1 MSPRRSPVAGL
12 GKADFETLSAFR
24 FQLTRFLRF
33 SERAAK
39 QAGML
44 PLQYLLLLH
53 LRGYPR
59 RDWATVGE
67 LAERLQ
73 SSAHGTAALVSRCE
87 AQGYV
92 ERTRSSTDGRRVE
105 IRLTRKARAVL
116 NRVAALHREELRA
129 LAAML
134 PGSMTAPMDEGGG
147 P

>member
-1 MSPRRSPVAGL
+1 MPPRRSPAAEL
-12 GKADFETLSAFR
+12 DKADFEKLSAFR

-39 QAGML
+39 QAGMM

-53 LRGYPR
+53 LRGYPG

-67 LAERLQ
+67 LAARLQ
-73 SSAHGTAALVSRCE
+73 ASAHGTAALVSRCE

-92 ERTRSSTDGRRVE
+92 ERTRSKTDLRCVE
-105 IRLTRKARAVL
+105 IRLTRKAKAVL

-134 PGSMTAPMDEGGG
+134 PGSMIQRDDDQSQ
-147 P
+147 